1 MKRSENEKPSGWPG
15 KTVFLRIRGGF
26 RWNVMSKFGDMI
38 GTGWEKTKT
47 KAAQKASEFSNE
59 TKRKLSGES

>member
-1 MKRSENEKPSGWPG
+1 M
-15 KTVFLRIRGGF
+15 FLRIRGGF